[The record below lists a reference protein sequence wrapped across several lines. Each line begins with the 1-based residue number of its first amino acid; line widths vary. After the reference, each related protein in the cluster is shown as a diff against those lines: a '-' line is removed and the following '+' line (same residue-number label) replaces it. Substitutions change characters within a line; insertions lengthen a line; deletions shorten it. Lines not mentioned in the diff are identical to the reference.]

1 MMCFL
6 GMAVFDVGSW
16 TFMFISDT
24 FCWTFYKWDF
34 FALIS
39 IASIVLMLKS
49 LILGVVFQ
57 LNFSQDLPRYCES
70 RHL

>member
-24 FCWTFYKWDF
+24 FCWTFYKWFLCPNLDRLHRVDAEIIDLGCSF
-34 FALIS
+34 SAQFQSRL
-39 IASIVLMLKS
+39 ASIL
-49 LILGVVFQ
+49 
-57 LNFSQDLPRYCES
+57 
-70 RHL
+70 